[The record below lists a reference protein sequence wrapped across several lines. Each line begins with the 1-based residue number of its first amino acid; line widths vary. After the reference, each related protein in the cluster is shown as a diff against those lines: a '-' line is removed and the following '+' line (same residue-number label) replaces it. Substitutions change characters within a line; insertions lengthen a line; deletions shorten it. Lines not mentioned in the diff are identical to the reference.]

1 MRRPDKHYNLL
12 REHVECML
20 ALVFELQCYAIY
32 LQSTPHVFGA
42 LLAKASDPT
51 TADNILQR
59 LKTEWAAILAMEAR
73 KESRVL
79 LHKLCPHVE
88 WQVTRELHSFLCSK
102 SYNID
107 DDLLALLSGWFPR
120 LSGSCNVEQIFQSM
134 ERSLK
139 QSGCSNGASMASLMS
154 VGIRATSKRLCCESN
169 VRTVHL
175 QHDDYE
181 GQEIRSFKDRIWR
194 PCNASPSFLVSR
206 NRQTVY
212 VF

>member
-1 MRRPDKHYNLL
+1 MQYMKYGLPI
-12 REHVECML
+12 
-20 ALVFELQCYAIY
+20 AIY

-59 LKTEWAAILAMEAR
+59 LKTEWVAILAMEAR

-102 SYNID
+102 GHNID

-120 LSGSCNVEQIFQSM
+120 LSGPCDVEQIFQSM

-139 QSGCSNGASMASLMS
+139 LDVCWHSSYIEKTVLRIQRSH
-154 VGIRATSKRLCCESN
+154 RALAARRL
-169 VRTVHL
+169 
-175 QHDDYE
+175 
-181 GQEIRSFKDRIWR
+181 
-194 PCNASPSFLVSR
+194 
-206 NRQTVY
+206 
-212 VF
+212 